1 MEKVNYL
8 ENSENFVGWLI
19 VSALT
24 DSEVDMNEFT
34 HGDQFNASELEVKMS
49 INGFDVPV
57 MKTLN
62 DIEKQMNRMVY
73 EKALEIVN
81 NKYGD
86 IINLLS
92 DMEERV
98 KYKIKGDLKYPY
110 DED

>member
-1 MEKVNYL
+1 MEKINYF
-8 ENSENFVGWLI
+8 ENRENFIGWLI

>member
-1 MEKVNYL
+1 MEKINYL
-8 ENSENFVGWLI
+8 ENRENFVGLLI
-19 VSALT
+19 ISALT
-24 DSEVDMNEFT
+24 DSKVDMNEFT
-34 HGDQFNASELEVKMS
+34 HRDQLNAGELEVKMS